1 MLKHL
6 STLLII
12 LLTTISSYAFSTTQD
27 STKTYG
33 VIDSKPINIGEQIT
47 FKSEVLGTDEVINI
61 YLPNDFA
68 QSSSA
73 MTYPVIFIND
83 GHGEQFFHALTGIV
97 NHLSSVDR
105 MPKSI
110 VVSLNSGG
118 HIPEIFTNGMWTAR
132 DKIGPYGNPNKYLKH
147 LESEL
152 FPYLE
157 ENYRANKHRTIIG
170 VSGSSLFPLYSFTH
184 ATNMFNAHLF
194 LASSDMIGMGYKKG
208 ETIIDA
214 MSNALKNTTSKN
226 KFLYVADADDD
237 IVDNER
243 YIKSLASLN
252 TKLLPFKGNNFNFK
266 IETIKNER
274 HYDAF
279 LKAMLSA
286 FELMYPEKE
295 WAPKYRELIK
305 LPGDA
310 MDNIDARY
318 KKLSQD
324 VGFEVLPNANRWNS
338 VNSLSFIAS
347 KLLKDGRYKEA
358 VRVAKRWHLYLPQSL
373 DALFNLTKALNKAGE
388 HTQAV
393 AQHQRLVAQA
403 EKENHP
409 RLSEFKQALK
419 NTE

>member
-6 STLLII
+6 STLFII
-12 LLTTISSYAFSTTQD
+12 LLTTASSYAFSTTQD
-27 STKTYG
+27 STKTYS
-33 VIDSKPINIGEQIT
+33 VIDSSPINIGEQIT
-47 FKSEVLGTDEVINI
+47 FKSEVLGTEEVINI
-61 YLPNDFA
+61 YLPDDFE
-68 QSSSA
+68 QSSST
-73 MTYPVIFIND
+73 MTYPIIFINN

-97 NHLSSVDR
+97 KHLSNVDR

-132 DKIGPYGNPNKYLKH
+132 EKIGPYGNPNKYLKH

-157 ENYRANKHRTIIG
+157 ENYRANKHRSIIG

-184 ATNMFNAHLF
+184 ATNMFSAHLF
-194 LASSDMIGMGYKKG
+194 LAASDMIGMGYKKG

-214 MSNALKNTTSKN
+214 MTNALRNTTSNN

-237 IVDNER
+237 IVDEAQ
-243 YIKSLASLN
+243 YIKNLASLN
-252 TKLLPFKGNNFNFK
+252 TKLLPYKGSNFNFK
-266 IETIKNER
+266 IESIKNER

-324 VGFEVLPNANRWNS
+324 IGFEVLPNANRWNS

-358 VRVAKRWHLYLPQSL
+358 VRVAQRWSFYLPNSL
-373 DALFNLTKALNKAGE
+373 DAQFTFTKALEKAGE
-388 HTQAV
+388 HEKAI
-393 AQHQRLVAQA
+393 AQHQQLMAQA
-403 EKENHP
+403 VKEKHP
-409 RLSEFKQALK
+409 RLNEFKQALK
-419 NTE
+419 QSK

>member
-1 MLKHL
+1 
-6 STLLII
+6 
-12 LLTTISSYAFSTTQD
+12 
-27 STKTYG
+27 
-33 VIDSKPINIGEQIT
+33 
-47 FKSEVLGTDEVINI
+47 
-61 YLPNDFA
+61 
-68 QSSSA
+68 
-73 MTYPVIFIND
+73 
-83 GHGEQFFHALTGIV
+83 
-97 NHLSSVDR
+97 
-105 MPKSI
+105 
-110 VVSLNSGG
+110 
-118 HIPEIFTNGMWTAR
+118 
-132 DKIGPYGNPNKYLKH
+132 
-147 LESEL
+147 
-152 FPYLE
+152 
-157 ENYRANKHRTIIG
+157 
-170 VSGSSLFPLYSFTH
+170 
-184 ATNMFNAHLF
+184 
-194 LASSDMIGMGYKKG
+194 
-208 ETIIDA
+208 
-214 MSNALKNTTSKN
+214 
-226 KFLYVADADDD
+226 
-237 IVDNER
+237 
-243 YIKSLASLN
+243 
-252 TKLLPFKGNNFNFK
+252 LPFKGNNFNFK

-388 HTQAV
+388 HTQAE